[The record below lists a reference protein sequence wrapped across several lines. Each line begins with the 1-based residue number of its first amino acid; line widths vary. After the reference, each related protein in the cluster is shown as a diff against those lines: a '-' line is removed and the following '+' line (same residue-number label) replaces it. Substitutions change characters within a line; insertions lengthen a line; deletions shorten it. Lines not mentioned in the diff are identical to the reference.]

1 MNTQIV
7 DNADYNQSDYP
18 DVKLDHINK
27 EGCCVINACPEHGH
41 IGNDNYSVINA
52 TTILTLMEKN

>member
-7 DNADYNQSDYP
+7 DKADYNTSDHP
-18 DVKLDHINK
+18 DVKMDHINK
-27 EGCCVINACPEHGH
+27 ECWGVINAWPEHGQ
-41 IGNDNYSVINA
+41 IGKNNYSVKNA